1 MPGGLDGGLAGI
13 LHSCGSPPAAG
24 VRAPR
29 RCPRAPAIPPLTP
42 RCDRRTVVRVTPAPR
57 PWYAA
62 HPSGETVDLLVLG
75 PLELWHDQRQHALGS
90 LKERC
95 VLAVLLH
102 ARGEPVTVDT
112 LMDRVWD
119 GEPPPTAVDTL
130 HTYLSRLRR
139 RLRRAVGDDLA
150 QVRRHSSR
158 TYQLRADPGDIDLL
172 RFNRLRSQA
181 VAAAGRDREVAV
193 GLLRAAEAQWH
204 GEPLAEFA
212 DNSWAQSTRA
222 RLAEDHRRVR
232 EERIRLEMELGRHAD
247 LLGELQELA
256 SQNPFAQR
264 VIGSLM
270 LALYR
275 SGRHDEALTV
285 FRDTRTRL
293 HRSQGIEPTA
303 ELQQLHLRM
312 LEQDH
317 DLLRTGAAGT
327 DTPPVPAALAVSA
340 APAESLNCLPRDIPD
355 FVGRSGELRILLAGT
370 GTRAG
375 GGREATGG
383 GAGTA
388 LPVTV
393 IHGMPGIGKTA
404 LAVHAAHQLAPVYPD
419 AQFYVDLRG
428 HSGQQPLDPSDALA
442 VLLHSTGWN
451 GTLPDTA
458 DERATR
464 WREWTARRRALVVL
478 DNARDAAQ
486 VTPLLPGSPACRVLV
501 TTRSRLAGLDGAA
514 PLFLDTLSEQ
524 EAQFLFTRIVGASRV
539 AAEPE
544 NLRRV
549 TAACA
554 RHPLAL
560 QVLASRFRHRDAW
573 DLRHLLDRLAH
584 AHRPLQEFDSL
595 ISAVFRF
602 SYTEL
607 RAPTQDLLRA
617 LALHPGPDLTLPA
630 ATALS
635 GPVLAE
641 DAALLERCVEEL
653 IDSSLL
659 EETVLGRYRLHDLTR
674 SYAVQMGLD
683 TDAEPVRRAA
693 TGRLARHYLIQ
704 VHRADRLTHPHRR
717 ALPLPSSRESAVAPG
732 FSDGDEAS
740 VWLTVE
746 RANLTA
752 VARIAAAEHQEY
764 AVLFP
769 RTLAR
774 QFKLW
779 GAWDEAS
786 ELFDAAL
793 PMLRASDDRAA
804 LARTLT
810 DRADLLAQH
819 NHGAALDCAT
829 EALAIYGEL
838 HDAHGRADALFQSGR
853 ARLAAGHGDTALPV
867 LEEARTLYR
876 AVGDPAGEADV
887 LNVQGAA
894 LYYAGKYDE
903 ALDKVRR
910 MGTIYE
916 SLDDFHGQ
924 AQALNNRGEI
934 LFDQKRYADAR
945 DYYDR
950 SLALMRQHGGRVA
963 LATLYTNLGA
973 VHQAMGRTREAL
985 AHFERALAAHRAGG
999 DSLGEADTL
1008 IRLGTAYAESG
1019 RRGEALLHFTM
1030 AERVATVIDNP
1041 YEGIRASIGAADVQC
1056 AAGRLELASQGYERA
1071 LKVAERIHY
1080 ALGAAQALSGLAR
1093 SAALSQ
1099 RPGVAAAHG
1108 EQAAARYRS
1117 LGAEAEAADLLRF
1130 LARHRRA
1137 TGT

>member
-1 MPGGLDGGLAGI
+1 M
-13 LHSCGSPPAAG
+13 
-24 VRAPR
+24 
-29 RCPRAPAIPPLTP
+29 
-42 RCDRRTVVRVTPAPR
+42 
-57 PWYAA
+57 
-62 HPSGETVDLLVLG
+62 DLLVLG
-75 PLELWHDQRQHALGS
+75 PLELWHDQRQHELGS

-247 LLGELQELA
+247 LVGELQELA
-256 SQNPFAQR
+256 SQNPFAQQ

-270 LALYR
+270 LVLYR
-275 SGRHDEALTV
+275 SGRHEEALNLY
-285 FRDTRTRL
+285 RDTSTRL
-293 HRSQGIEPTA
+293 YRSQGIEPTA
-303 ELQQLHLRM
+303 ELRQLHLRM

-317 DLLRTGAAGT
+317 DLLRTGTGLGDGPETGLRTEPGFRTGTGTGTAVAGT
-327 DTPPVPAALAVSA
+327 AHPATPAPANTPAALPQPT
-340 APAESLNCLPRDIPD
+340 APADALAESRNCLPRDIPD

-370 GTRAG
+370 
-375 GGREATGG
+375 ATG
-383 GAGTA
+383 AGSTTGDDGRTA

-404 LAVHAAHQLAPVYPD
+404 LAVHTAHQLAPAYPD

-428 HSGQQPLDPSDALA
+428 YSGQQPLEPADALA

-501 TTRSRLAGLDGAA
+501 TTRNRLAGLDGAA

-524 EAQFLFTRIVGASRV
+524 EAQLLFTRIVGASRV

-607 RAPTQDLLRA
+607 RSPTQDLLRA

-674 SYAVQMGLD
+674 SYAVQVGLD

-693 TGRLARHYLIQ
+693 TGRLARHYLTQ

-717 ALPLPSSRESAVAPG
+717 ALPLPSSRESAIAPG

-752 VARIAAAEHQEY
+752 VARIAAAEHPEY

-838 HDAHGRADALFQSGR
+838 HDTHGRADALFQSGR
-853 ARLAAGHGDTALPV
+853 ARLAAGHGDTVLPV

-876 AVGDPAGEADV
+876 AVGDAAGEADV

-1093 SAALSQ
+1093 SAALSH
-1099 RPGVAAAHG
+1099 RPGVAEAHG

>member
-1 MPGGLDGGLAGI
+1 M
-13 LHSCGSPPAAG
+13 
-24 VRAPR
+24 
-29 RCPRAPAIPPLTP
+29 
-42 RCDRRTVVRVTPAPR
+42 
-57 PWYAA
+57 
-62 HPSGETVDLLVLG
+62 DLLVLG
-75 PLELWHDQRQHALGS
+75 PLELWHDQRQHELGS

-327 DTPPVPAALAVSA
+327 DAPPTARPAPPVPAALPVSA

-355 FVGRSGELRILLAGT
+355 FVGRSGELRILLAGAGAGTGTGT

-442 VLLHSTGWN
+442 VLLHTAGCD
-451 GTLPDTA
+451 GPLPATL
-458 DERATR
+458 DERATK
-464 WREWTARRRALVVL
+464 WREWTARRRALLVL
-478 DNARDAAQ
+478 DNVRDAAQ
-486 VTPLLPGSPACRVLV
+486 VAPLLPGSPACRVLV
-501 TTRSRLAGLDGAA
+501 TTRNRLAGLDGAA
-514 PLFLDTLSEQ
+514 PLLLDTLSGQ
-524 EAQFLFTRIVGASRV
+524 EAESLFTRVAGASRV
-539 AAEPE
+539 AADPE
-544 NLRRV
+544 NLRRIA
-549 TAACA
+549 AACA
-554 RHPLAL
+554 CHPLAL
-560 QVLASRFRHRDAW
+560 QVLASRFRHRGAW
-573 DLRHLLDRLAH
+573 DLRHLLDRLRH
-584 AHRPLQEFDSL
+584 ASRPLQEYDSL

-602 SYTEL
+602 SYAEL
-607 RAPTQDLLRA
+607 GAPAQELFRL
-617 LALHPGPDLTLPA
+617 LALHPGPDLALPA
-630 ATALS
+630 ATALT
-635 GPVLAE
+635 GAE
-641 DAALLERCVEEL
+641 DPALLEQCVEEL
-653 IDSSLL
+653 LDASLL
-659 EETVLGRYRLHDLTR
+659 EEPVLGRYRLHDLTR
-674 SYAVQMGLD
+674 SYAAQVGLD
-683 TDAEPVRRAA
+683 TDTERTRTAA
-693 TGRLARHYLIQ
+693 TGRLAHHYLATA
-704 VHRADRLTHPHRR
+704 HRADLLIRPHRR
-717 ALPLPSSRESAVAPG
+717 AFPLPSPRQTTASVPAL
-732 FSDGDEAS
+732 SDADEAS
-740 VWLTVE
+740 VWLAVE

-752 VARIAAAEHQEY
+752 VARMAADRHPQY
-764 AVLFP
+764 AALFP
-769 RTLAR
+769 RVLAGPL
-774 QFKLW
+774 KLW
-779 GAWDEAS
+779 GAWGDAS
-786 ELFDAAL
+786 RLFEAAL
-793 PMLRASDDRAA
+793 PVLRGSGDRAL

-810 DRADLLAQH
+810 DRADLLAQR
-819 NHGAALDCAT
+819 NHGEALDCAT
-829 EALAIYGEL
+829 EALAIHEEL
-838 HDAHGRADALFQSGR
+838 HDEHGRADALFQSGR
-853 ARLAAGHGDTALPV
+853 ARLAAGHGETALPV
-867 LEEARTLYR
+867 LEEARALYR
-876 AVGDPAGEADV
+876 TVGDPAGEADC

-894 LYYAGKYDE
+894 LSYLGRYDQ
-903 ALDKVRR
+903 ALEKVER
-910 MGTIYE
+910 MGTIHE
-916 SLDDFHGQ
+916 SLHDLHGLAR
-924 AQALNNRGEI
+924 AQNNRGE
-934 LFDQKRYADAR
+934 LHFLQGRYADAR
-945 DYYDR
+945 ACYEE
-950 SLALMRQHGGRVA
+950 SLVLMRRYGGRTDVA
-963 LATLYTNLGA
+963 TVSTNLGA
-973 VHQAMGRTREAL
+973 VHQAMGRTDEAL
-985 AHFERALAAHRAGG
+985 THFRRTLAVHRASG
-999 DSLGEADTL
+999 DSLGEADAL
-1008 IRLGTAYAESG
+1008 ILAGRAYAESG

-1030 AERVATVIDNP
+1030 AERVAADIDNP
-1041 YEGIRASIGAADVQC
+1041 YETIRASLGAADVQRES
-1056 AAGRLELASQGYERA
+1056 GRLDLASQGYERA
-1071 LKVAERIHY
+1071 LEVAERIHY
-1080 ALGAAQALSGLAR
+1080 ALGSAQALAGLAR
-1093 SAALSQ
+1093 TTVLS
-1099 RPGVAAAHG
+1099 RRTVGLAEAYG
-1108 EQAAARYRS
+1108 ERAAARYRA
-1117 LGAEAEAADLLRF
+1117 LGAETEAAELLRF
-1130 LARHRRA
+1130 LAEHRPAGPRRPA
-1137 TGT
+1137 SGAGTGGVTRSSGRPLGPPGPHPGR